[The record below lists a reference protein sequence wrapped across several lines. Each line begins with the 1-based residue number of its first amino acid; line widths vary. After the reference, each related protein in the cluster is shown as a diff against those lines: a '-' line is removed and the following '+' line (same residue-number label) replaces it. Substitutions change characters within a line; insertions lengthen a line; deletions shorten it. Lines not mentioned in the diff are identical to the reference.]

1 MTDPNLQWD
10 GTRWL
15 RWNGQQWVDAG
26 GPSQAPPTKSSTPL
40 IIGIVAVG
48 GVVLLLAGVI
58 TAFVVTKKDDQ
69 SEATSTPSP
78 TSSFVP
84 PTTAAP
90 TSTPTTPA
98 SPTATVAP
106 VDTIFTMYFVNVKSN
121 STVYAA
127 GVKTRGTAASGW
139 AGVLRS
145 GDITC
150 FNGIVANG
158 MLTGTLVSPPDGGG
172 APVSQPFS
180 WRITGSGE
188 QFRLV
193 EIGDITP
200 LREVPPATVNDYA
213 GLKPNDSWQPL
224 FTTCAQLTGGLS

>member
-15 RWNGQQWVDAG
+15 RWDGQQWIDAG
-26 GPSQAPPTKSSTPL
+26 GPLEEPPSKNSTPL
-40 IIGIVAVG
+40 IFGVVAG
-48 GVVLLLAGVI
+48 GVVVLLLAGVI
-58 TAFVVTKKDDQ
+58 TVFVVSKKDDQ
-69 SEATSTPSP
+69 PTAASSPSP
-78 TSSFVP
+78 TSPFA
-84 PTTAAP
+84 PTTTA
-90 TSTPTTPA
+90 TPTPTA
-98 SPTATVAP
+98 TPTATVAP
-106 VDTIFTMYFVNVKSN
+106 VDTMFTMYFVNVKSN

-150 FNGIVANG
+150 FNGTIANG

-224 FTTCAQLTGGLS
+224 FTTCVQLTGGLS